1 MKTCALLSLAALLA
15 LPPQSIAAPS
25 APAAPAASAAPV
37 TSATPA
43 APADAPAGDPAAA
56 DADTGDKFLPFNALV
71 GHMPADASVIWGL
84 QIENRLSFAFALRG
98 DLSFITR
105 DVPAFVRLLAERD
118 SARAAGGAL
127 PASDAQ
133 ALSRQMPELYMSV
146 SCTDEERDNSRDGI
160 SSLVAELSLT
170 PGARFISQ
178 GEWNGVNFDLVALY
192 RNIAPPLAEIASRQ
206 FGERRLSL
214 IYRVGERSIDLRCG
228 EDLEALTRAIP
239 SDNALSPM
247 QAELSEL
254 VQRASANR
262 QAESEVIAL
271 GFSPEGLEALR
282 LFVANMVSAAPEGEL
297 LPPALVAALGLLD
310 EKSPAS
316 LYIETDDQGYRVRAK
331 AALNGLHFS
340 PGTLSGAEQAD
351 AADTLA
357 YVATSP
363 VRLTNPLLTAAAGQL
378 PTLLEEG
385 ASALISEHEGQL
397 SLSLSL
403 GAKTPEALAQRLA
416 ALCRLL
422 GVPAPADPGSP
433 LSITPVPQLSLSGT
447 PSAGRLLLKS
457 AGAPDLAAG
466 QEPVC
471 GLRCRL
477 NTDRLAAVGE
487 QSTSALEALLP
498 SPILDFLANEC
509 DSGRYELSLS
519 EQNGRADISLSFG
532 HEQVDA
538 AAAVD
543 PSSDIPLTELP
554 PAKAKL
560 ISVSGSLLNSDGSKS
575 REELTLKFEIAS
587 PMEGGKV
594 IDRSI
599 SEPEI
604 VKNVKTTVLGG
615 TEKSIPVDWLLTGED
630 EKRGSVVL
638 NFYYDEVPAGA
649 MLKTEGSTVVTV
661 AFDKQVCEPQDF
673 TKSFSL
679 NGVNFRVSR
688 GRDELNVTVSAR
700 DALRIKELT
709 LLSPNGEMY
718 PSSGFATNGKV
729 NYFFAAQ
736 PPYDGYRLIVVMYN
750 KLGRMPVAFDT
761 QVLLPAAID
770 DAEGD
775 AAAPASEA
783 PSGSSGAAV
792 AP

>member
-1 MKTCALLSLAALLA
+1 MKTRALLSLAALLA
-15 LPPQSIAAPS
+15 LPPQSIAAAS
-25 APAAPAASAAPV
+25 APTASADPAAPV

-105 DVPAFVRLLAERD
+105 DVPALVQLMAESD
-118 SARAAGGAL
+118 SGRAASGAL

-133 ALSRQMPELYMSV
+133 ALSRQMPELYISV

-160 SSLVAELSLT
+160 SSLIAEISLT

-192 RNIAPPLAEIASRQ
+192 RNIAPPLAELASRQ

-214 IYRVGERSIDLRCG
+214 IYRIGERSIDLRCG
-228 EDLEALTRAIP
+228 EDLETLTRAIP

-282 LFVANMVSAAPEGEL
+282 LFVANIVSAAPEGEL

-351 AADTLA
+351 AAGTLA

-363 VRLTNPLLTAAAGQL
+363 VRITNPLLTAAAGPL

-403 GAKTPEALAQRLA
+403 GAKTPEALTQRLA

-433 LSITPVPQLSLSGT
+433 LSITPVPQLSLSAA

-519 EQNGRADISLSFG
+519 EQNGRADISLSFRS
-532 HEQVDA
+532 EQGDD

-661 AFDKQVCEPQDF
+661 AFDKQVCEPEDF

-729 NYFFAAQ
+729 KYYFAAQ
-736 PPYDGYRLIVVMYN
+736 PPYDDYRLIVVMYN

>member
-1 MKTCALLSLAALLA
+1 MKTRALLSLAALLA
-15 LPPQSIAAPS
+15 LPPQSIAAAS
-25 APAAPAASAAPV
+25 APTASADPAAPV

-43 APADAPAGDPAAA
+43 APADAPAGDSAAA
-56 DADTGDKFLPFNALV
+56 DADTGDKLLPFSALV
-71 GHMPADASVIWGL
+71 GNMPADASAIWGI

-105 DVPAFVRLLAERD
+105 DVPALVQLMAESD
-118 SARAAGGAL
+118 SGRAASGAL

-133 ALSRQMPELYMSV
+133 ALSRQMPELYISV

-160 SSLVAELSLT
+160 SSLIAEISLT

-214 IYRVGERSIDLRCG
+214 IYRIGERSIDLRCG
-228 EDLEALTRAIP
+228 EDLETLTRAIP

-282 LFVANMVSAAPEGEL
+282 LFVANIVSAAPEGDL

-351 AADTLA
+351 AAGTLA

-363 VRLTNPLLTAAAGQL
+363 VRITNPLLTAAAGPL

-403 GAKTPEALAQRLA
+403 GAKTPEALTQRLA

-422 GVPAPADPGSP
+422 GVPAPADPGSR
-433 LSITPVPQLSLSGT
+433 LSITSVPQLSLSGT
-447 PSAGRLLLKS
+447 PSADRLLLQS
-457 AGAPDLAAG
+457 AGAPDLTAG

-477 NTDRLAAVGE
+477 NTDRLAAAGE

-498 SPILDFLANEC
+498 SPIFDFLTNEC
-509 DSGRYELSLS
+509 DFGLYELSLS
-519 EQNGRADISLSFG
+519 EQNGRADISLTFG
-532 HEQVDA
+532 REQGDDS
-538 AAAVD
+538 AVD

-560 ISVSGSLLNSDGSKS
+560 ISVSGPLLGSDAPES
-575 REELTLKFEIAS
+575 REGLTLQFEIVPPTAD
-587 PMEGGKV
+587 GKV

-615 TEKSIPVDWLLTGED
+615 TEKSMPVDWMLTNTD
-630 EKRGSVVL
+630 EKKGSVIL
-638 NFYYDEVPAGA
+638 NFYYDEVPDGT
-649 MLKTEGSTVVTV
+649 MLKMEGSTAVTV
-661 AFDKQVCEPQDF
+661 CSGEQACEPRDV

-688 GRDELNVTVSAR
+688 SREELGITLSAR

-709 LLSPNGEMY
+709 LLSPDGEMY
-718 PSSGFATNGKV
+718 PSSGFALNGKV
-729 NYFFAAQ
+729 KYYFAAQ
-736 PPYDGYRLIVVMYN
+736 PPYDGYRLIVVMYT
-750 KLGRMPVAFDT
+750 KLGRMPVEFDA
-761 QVLLPAAID
+761 QVLLPAEID
-770 DAEGD
+770 DAEGG
-775 AAAPASEA
+775 AAAPADEA

>member
-1 MKTCALLSLAALLA
+1 MKTRALLSLAALLA
-15 LPPQSIAAPS
+15 LPPQSIAAAS
-25 APAAPAASAAPV
+25 AASAAPV

-105 DVPAFVRLLAERD
+105 DVPAFVQLMAERD

-133 ALSRQMPELYMSV
+133 ALSRQMPELYISV

-282 LFVANMVSAAPEGEL
+282 LFVANIVSAAPEGEL

-363 VRLTNPLLTAAAGQL
+363 VRLTNPLLTAAAGPL

-532 HEQVDA
+532 HEQGDD
-538 AAAVD
+538 AAVD

-615 TEKSIPVDWLLTGED
+615 TEKSIPVDWLLRGED

-661 AFDKQVCEPQDF
+661 AFDKQVCEPEDF

-718 PSSGFATNGKV
+718 LSSGFATNGKV